1 MFEKLSIQHI
11 PDDKRHGKV
20 FSVFTLWLASNLT
33 IADYALGSLFYGLPF
48 KYIVLLI
55 TIGNILGGLLLALA
69 VAMGPKLGYPQ
80 MMISQGVFG
89 KLGNKPFAAMNWVS
103 TAGWYTVNII
113 LGSYAL
119 ELLAG
124 FNFIEAAV
132 LLSVVQALLA
142 LYGYDIIHHFE
153 RAMAVVL
160 GLLFVSGIAVIY
172 PAFNSHL
179 QQYEAS
185 SSFNPYYFALVLAA
199 VFSYLMSWAPYASDY
214 SRYLGSETSKFKL
227 IFYALLGGVLASG
240 LSELFGVM
248 VFITAGNPSLNAI
261 EATYRLGGTIAYVA
275 VTAIVLGALA
285 ANALNLYTNSLSA
298 VTFYQRT
305 RRSLAVLL
313 AVFVGFFLALFGQAS
328 FGTFYE
334 DFLLTLDY
342 WITPWLGIMIASFYI
357 TKMIKPESVEAASN
371 IYMKSIASYL
381 IAIIISIPFMNLSS
395 YGIPFEGPVAGLLN
409 GADISYFVSFL
420 LAMVLSI
427 LFQSKNRKYI

>member
-11 PDDKRHGKV
+11 PDDKRHGRV

-48 KYIVLLI
+48 KYILILI
-55 TIGNILGGLLLALA
+55 TAGNILGGLLLSLA

-89 KLGNKPFAAMNWVS
+89 RLGNKPFAAMNWIS

-119 ELLAG
+119 ELLAKLS
-124 FNFIEAAV
+124 FIEAAS
-132 LLSVVQALLA
+132 LLSVIQALLA

-153 RAMAVVL
+153 RVMAVVL
-160 GLLFVSGIAVIY
+160 GLLFVSGIAIIY
-172 PAFNSHL
+172 PLFYSHL
-179 QQYEAS
+179 PQYEAT
-185 SSFNPYYFALVLAA
+185 SSFDQYYFALVFAA
-199 VFSYLMSWAPYASDY
+199 VFSYLMSWSPYASDY
-214 SRYLGSETSKFKL
+214 SRYLSPTASKGRL
-227 IFYALLGGVLASG
+227 IIYALLGGAIASG
-240 LSELFGVM
+240 ISELFGVM
-248 VFITAGNPSLNAI
+248 VFIAVGNPSLNAI
-261 EATYRLGGTIAYVA
+261 EATYRLGGFIAYVA

-305 RRSLAVLL
+305 RRSLAVILAVIVGFLL
-313 AVFVGFFLALFGQAS
+313 ALVGQAS

-342 WITPWLGIMIASFYI
+342 WITPWLGIIIASFYI
-357 TKMIKPESVEAASN
+357 MKVIKPESVESASSVCWKPLLSYIAA
-371 IYMKSIASYL
+371 L
-381 IAIIISIPFMNLSS
+381 LVSIPFMNLVS
-395 YGIPFEGPVAGLLN
+395 YGIPFEGPVASLLR
-409 GADISYFVSFL
+409 GADISYFISFTA
-420 LAMVLSI
+420 AMVLFI
-427 LFQSKNRKYI
+427 VIQSKAGKQ

>member
-11 PDDKRHGKV
+11 PDDKRHGRV

-48 KYIVLLI
+48 KYILVLI
-55 TIGNILGGLLLALA
+55 TVGNILGGLLLSLA

-89 KLGNKPFAAMNWVS
+89 KLGNKPFAALNWVS

-119 ELLAG
+119 ELLADLS
-124 FNFIEAAV
+124 FIEAAS
-132 LLSVVQALLA
+132 LLSIVQALLA

-153 RAMAVVL
+153 RAMAIVL
-160 GLLFVSGIAVIY
+160 GLLFVCGIAIIY
-172 PAFNSHL
+172 PLFTSHFS
-179 QQYEAS
+179 QYETS

-199 VFSYLMSWAPYASDY
+199 VFSYLMSWSPYASDY
-214 SRYLGSETSKFKL
+214 SRYLNPATSKVRL
-227 IFYALLGGVLASG
+227 IIYALLGGALASG
-240 LSELFGVM
+240 ISELFGVM
-248 VFITAGNPSLNAI
+248 VFIAVGNPSLNAI
-261 EATYRLGGTIAYVA
+261 EATYRLGGFIAYVA
-275 VTAIVLGALA
+275 VAAIVLGAIA

-305 RRSLAVLL
+305 RRSSAVILAVVVGFLL
-313 AVFVGFFLALFGQAS
+313 ALVGQGS

-342 WITPWLGIMIASFYI
+342 WITPWLGIMIAAFYI
-357 TKMIKPESVEAASN
+357 SKVIKPESVEGASSAGWKPLLSYFAA
-371 IYMKSIASYL
+371 L
-381 IAIIISIPFMNLSS
+381 LVSIPFMNLAS
-395 YGIPFEGPVAGLLN
+395 YSIPFEGPVASLLR
-409 GADISYFVSFL
+409 GADISYFVSFIAAML
-420 LAMVLSI
+420 LFIM
-427 LFQSKNRKYI
+427 FQSTSRKS